1 MLNYTQIFDTTL
13 GVNYCNIINIDAF
26 INQKI
31 LTMKK
36 ILSPLILVVLFV
48 TSYASASEKS
58 ICVATDAEVSNGF
71 VYLPNN
77 IKPFTGNDLC
87 EYKNGKIKTKG
98 VIVYG
103 RYVGIQT
110 IWHENGQKKLE
121 GSYKDGKQDG
131 KWMEWDENGQQVGEI
146 KYKYDKLDNQKT
158 ICIDTDAEVLNDS
171 VYLLDGIQPYL
182 QGNLLCEYENGQVK
196 NKGIV
201 KDGTLEGIYNEWFEN
216 GQKKIEID
224 YKNGKYNG
232 KTTVWYNDG
241 QKEKQENYK
250 DGEPSGKQTAWYEN
264 GQKAAELNYKD
275 EKLFGKQTNWFDNGQ
290 IEIEVNYKDGKR
302 DGRVTKWYKHGEIAT
317 EQVYIND
324 ECISGC

>member
-1 MLNYTQIFDTTL
+1 
-13 GVNYCNIINIDAF
+13 
-26 INQKI
+26 
-31 LTMKK
+31 MKK
-36 ILSPLILVVLFV
+36 ILSPLILIVLFV
-48 TSYASASEKS
+48 TSYASTSEKT

-71 VYLPNN
+71 VYLSNN
-77 IKPFTGNDLC
+77 IKPFSGNDLC
-87 EYKNGKIKTKG
+87 EYKNGKIKNKG
-98 VIVYG
+98 KIVYG

-110 IWHENGQKKLE
+110 KWHENGQKRLE

-131 KWMEWDENGQQVGEI
+131 KWIEWDKNGRQVSEI
-146 KYKYDKLDNQKT
+146 KYTYDQVDNQKT

-171 VYLLDGIQPYL
+171 VYLLDSIQPYEE
-182 QGNLLCEYENGQVK
+182 GNLLCEYENGQVK

-201 KDGTLEGIYNEWFEN
+201 KDGRIEGSYNEWFDN
-216 GQKKIEID
+216 GQKKIEIN
-224 YKNGKYNG
+224 YKDGKYNG
-232 KTTVWYNDG
+232 KTTAWYKDG

-302 DGRVTKWYKHGEIAT
+302 DGKVTKWYKHGEIAT